1 MFFSTIIGV
10 LFFLRILK
18 TKKKKKKKII
28 SYESLAMPMEGHEL
42 HKKKGFI
49 CTKRQLSSLWMNIEE
64 DL

>member
-1 MFFSTIIGV
+1 M

-18 TKKKKKKKII
+18 IKKKKKKKKKKII

>member
-18 TKKKKKKKII
+18 IKKKKTI

-42 HKKKGFI
+42 HTQKKALYALRDNCQVYG
-49 CTKRQLSSLWMNIEE
+49 
-64 DL
+64 